1 MEKFQSRFKNDVYS
15 DSKNDNQIWCV
26 FFFLLTWYLCAAI
39 SNTDFGQVLE
49 LSNRD
54 IHSHWLH
61 IQFWTHENVRST
73 SYYVHSHLP
82 PHTHTH
88 TSVISE
94 ANNIIETRSAF
105 NLFRVQ
111 AIESLMCWNGLA
123 SGRIGTF
130 YTDSGKV
137 KCHSI
142 GIIWNQNCIHTGS
155 CRHGVKYHYSRM

>member
-26 FFFLLTWYLCAAI
+26 FFSAYVIPVCCHFKYRLRSGSRALQSRHSLALTAYSILNSWKRTFHVILRAFSFATTY
-39 SNTDFGQVLE
+39 T
-49 LSNRD
+49 
-54 IHSHWLH
+54 HS
-61 IQFWTHENVRST
+61 
-73 SYYVHSHLP
+73 
-82 PHTHTH
+82 
-88 TSVISE
+88 SVISE

-155 CRHGVKYHYSRM
+155 CRHGVKYHHSRM